1 MKNSNIPSREEQLT
15 YLKNLPD
22 DQIDTS
28 DIPEITDFSEYTVG
42 RFYRPVKK
50 PVTLRIDADVL
61 EWFKK
66 NNPKYQSAMNAA
78 LRQFVMQQ
86 L

>member
-1 MKNSNIPSREEQLT
+1 MNNTKLPTREEQLE

-28 DIPEITDFSEYTVG
+28 DIPEITDFSNFTVG
-42 RFYRPVKK
+42 KFYRPLKK
-50 PVTLRIDADVL
+50 AVTLRVDADIL
-61 EWFKK
+61 DWFKK

-78 LRQFVMQQ
+78 LRKYVMEQH
-86 L
+86 